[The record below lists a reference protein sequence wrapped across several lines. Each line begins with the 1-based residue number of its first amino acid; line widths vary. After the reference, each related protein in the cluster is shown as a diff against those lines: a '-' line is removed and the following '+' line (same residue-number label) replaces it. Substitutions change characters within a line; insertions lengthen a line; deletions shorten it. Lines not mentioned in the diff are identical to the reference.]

1 MTGAS
6 SGIGR
11 AIARVAAR
19 ERGAVVLV
27 ARSPDGLGAAA
38 TEVREAGG
46 EAFTLE
52 LDLLA
57 GDASTHLEDFLS
69 ANGLVCD
76 VLVNSAGYG
85 LRGAAT
91 ALPVD
96 DQLGIIDLNIRA
108 LSELTLHFLPGMVA
122 RGRGGVLNLSSVAGF
137 MPGPYMALYYASK
150 GFVRSFSEALHQEL
164 RHTGVTVTCV
174 APGPVSDG
182 VSTKGPAPN
191 QTPLFRILP
200 KLDPEDVAER
210 AWRGFKSGR
219 RLVVP
224 GISAKLAVLAAAF
237 LPSAAMLPL
246 IGQLQRSG
254 NDPCPCGSG
263 KKFKK
268 CCGARRVAATPRPLA
283 NYHLAG
289 QYSPTETRPMNWP
302 RSSARIS
309 AARRRLAQAD
319 CLSQLLITAA
329 GDRNCAVVAVI
340 PNSLIKSEFPHCT
353 PK

>member
-1 MTGAS
+1 MISQGEFRPAVVVIGAS
-6 SGIGR
+6 GGIGR

-27 ARSPDGLGAAA
+27 ARSPEGLNAAA
-38 TEVREAGG
+38 AEVREAGG

-57 GDASTHLEDFLS
+57 GNASTHMDDFLS
-69 ANGLVCD
+69 THGLVCD

-91 ALPVD
+91 ALPID

-108 LSELTLHFLPGMVA
+108 LSELTLHFLPGMVT

-137 MPGPYMALYYASK
+137 VPGPYMALYYASK

-164 RHTGVTVTCV
+164 RRTGVTVTCV
-174 APGPVSDG
+174 APGPVRTEFLERSG
-182 VSTKGPAPN
+182 AN
-191 QTPLFRILP
+191 RTPLFSVLP

-224 GISAKLAVLAAAF
+224 GISAKLAVFAAAF

-246 IGQLQRSG
+246 IGRLQRSG

-268 CCGARRVAATPRPLA
+268 CCGARRLQLRR
-283 NYHLAG
+283 G
-289 QYSPTETRPMNWP
+289 RW
-302 RSSARIS
+302 RI
-309 AARRRLAQAD
+309 
-319 CLSQLLITAA
+319 IT
-329 GDRNCAVVAVI
+329 
-340 PNSLIKSEFPHCT
+340 
-353 PK
+353 